1 MINTD
6 FKSKKICVNL
16 NNLRYLCAKKLTKI
30 ILITNNGF
38 VVLNCHKNKHLEKE
52 IEIIELKAGNAKVY
66 ELLFRQLYEPLCRY
80 AYSILHNHDETED
93 IVQETFCKLWEQR
106 EKMEIHTSIKS
117 YLYRMV
123 HNACL
128 NKIKQT
134 ELQSEHHEQ
143 IAYSSASDYNNVEAA
158 MENKELRH
166 KINLA
171 ISSLPERC
179 REVFMLSR
187 KQHLSYA
194 EIAQKMQIS
203 PNTVETQIVK
213 ALKTLRLKLKS

>member
-1 MINTD
+1 LCRKKNT
-6 FKSKKICVNL
+6 
-16 NNLRYLCAKKLTKI
+16 
-30 ILITNNGF
+30 
-38 VVLNCHKNKHLEKE
+38 HLEKE

-66 ELLFRQLYEPLCRY
+66 ELLFEQLYEPLCRY
-80 AYSILHNHDETED
+80 AYSILHDQDETED

-106 EKMEIHTSIKS
+106 ERMEIHTSTKS
-117 YLYRMV
+117 YMYRIV

-134 ELQSEHHEQ
+134 ELRYEHHEH
-143 IAYSSASDYNNVEAA
+143 IAYFSTSDYNNVENS
-158 MENKELRH
+158 MNSKELRH
-166 KINLA
+166 NIELA

-179 REVFMLSR
+179 REVFLLSR

-213 ALKTLRLKLKS
+213 ALKTLRLKLKDYLLLALCFFLNW